1 MHNVSTFPG
10 RCIFSC
16 TLLSK
21 ICLEVQK
28 VMISYSALKELLP
41 ASFVTKERG
50 TITVKGK
57 GEMTTFWLES
67 KSNRAS
73 PSKEEVMNF
82 GCNSYFTF
90 FSM

>member
-1 MHNVSTFPG
+1 
-10 RCIFSC
+10 
-16 TLLSK
+16 
-21 ICLEVQK
+21 
-28 VMISYSALKELLP
+28 MISYSALKELLP

>member
-1 MHNVSTFPG
+1 MEMRNASTFPG
-10 RCIFSC
+10 MYFDLYS
-16 TLLSK
+16 T
-21 ICLEVQK
+21 K
-28 VMISYSALKELLP
+28 VNLIILMISYSALKELLP

-73 PSKEEVMNF
+73 PSKEEVMNL
-82 GCNSYFTF
+82 GCNFYFVF
-90 FSM
+90 LSM